1 MLMATVTG
9 TAYWA
14 SVLTPNTK
22 FEPVY
27 SVDLVIDQ
35 DTAEKFAS
43 KGVPIKQMDEGPAIV
58 IKRKVNKPKG
68 GTRLAP
74 TLLDRRAKPLN
85 AMVGN
90 GSKVK
95 VQYEPF
101 AWEYA
106 GKTGVSLDFI
116 GMQVLELVEYSSKSK
131 SELEFEDEGIEEEEL
146 EEL

>member
-1 MLMATVTG
+1 MATVTG

-14 SVLTPNTK
+14 SVLTPNTQY
-22 FEPVY
+22 EPVY
-27 SVDLVIDQ
+27 TVNLVVDQ
-35 DTAEKFAS
+35 DTAKKFAA
-43 KGVPIKQMDEGPAIV
+43 KGVPIKEMEEGPAII
-58 IKRKVNKPKG
+58 IKRKVNKAKG

-74 TLLDRRAKPLN
+74 TLVDRRAIPLN

-101 AWEYA
+101 DWEYA
-106 GKTGVSLDFI
+106 GKTGTSLDFV
-116 GMQVLELVEYSSKSK
+116 GMQVLELVEYNSKSK
-131 SELEFEDEGIEEEEL
+131 TEMEFEDEGAGEEEL

>member
-1 MLMATVTG
+1 MATVTG

-35 DTAEKFAS
+35 ATADKFAA

-58 IKRKVNKPKG
+58 IKRKVNKAKG
-68 GTRLAP
+68 GTRLPP
-74 TLLDRRAKPLN
+74 TLVDRRAIPLN

-95 VQYEPF
+95 VQYEAF
-101 AWEYA
+101 DWEYA
-106 GKTGVSLDFI
+106 GKTGTSLDFV
-116 GMQVLELVEYSSKSK
+116 GMQVLELIEYSSQSK
-131 SELEFEDEGIEEEEL
+131 AEMEFEDEGVENEEL

>member
-1 MLMATVTG
+1 MATVTG

-14 SVLTPNTK
+14 SVLTPNTQY
-22 FEPVY
+22 EPVY
-27 SVDLVIDQ
+27 TVNLVVDQ
-35 DTAEKFAS
+35 DTAKKFAA
-43 KGVPIKQMDEGPAIV
+43 KGVPIKEMEEGPAII
-58 IKRKVNKPKG
+58 IKRKVNKAKG

-74 TLLDRRAKPLN
+74 TLVDRRAIPLN

-101 AWEYA
+101 DWEYA
-106 GKTGVSLDFI
+106 GKTGTSLDFV
-116 GMQVLELVEYSSKSK
+116 GMQVLELVEYNSKSK
-131 SELEFEDEGIEEEEL
+131 TEMEFEDEGVGEEEL